1 MLDGLPITIVD
12 LVVVGSILLFAVLAS
27 FWGFMGLVTGIGAWI
42 GAGAVAILYY
52 PQAQDLARRHIE
64 TELFADLAA
73 GIGLFAGAL
82 ILFLVVSAVLSHM
95 VKESALGSINRA
107 LGFVSGVALGYV
119 VACVFL
125 IGSILVFT
133 EEELPGSV
141 TDARLYPL
149 VRAGGV
155 ALLATV
161 PDELKTEGL
170 STLEKTKTQVD
181 DAQRAKELYDT
192 LNNPKPRSGD
202 DPAQEG
208 ADGTEDAD
216 PAGASGDQGYAP
228 AENDQLDNLLDQVDR

>member
-52 PQAQDLARRHIE
+52 PTAQDFARQQIE

-82 ILFLVVSAVLSHM
+82 ILFLVVSAMLSHM

-107 LGFVSGVALGYV
+107 LGFVSGVALGYII
-119 VACVFL
+119 ACVFL

-141 TDARLYPL
+141 TDARLYPV
-149 VRAGGV
+149 VRAGGI

-161 PDELKTEGL
+161 PDELKTGGL
-170 STLEKTKTQVD
+170 STLEKTKSQVD

-192 LNNPKPRSGD
+192 LNNPQPRTD
-202 DPAQEG
+202 ETAPTEG
-208 ADGTEDAD
+208 TDEG
-216 PAGASGDQGYAP
+216 GAAPPSGDQGYAP
-228 AENDQLDNLLDQVDR
+228 DQNDQLDTLMDQVDR